1 MENKVASML
10 GSDIASSIKY
20 VIYSAHDDQLTS
32 TRNFLGIEYD
42 WIPYASTITFEL
54 KYSV

>member
-10 GSDIASSIKY
+10 GSDITSSIKY